1 MSPEP
6 WRNLTAYTRGWY
18 ISYEVTNETVK
29 TWIHVFSFS
38 QFQAHVLIM
47 VLLLNNT
54 ATQVTE
60 FLMICFPG
68 MQDTQ
73 HWLSVVLAPLLILA
87 LGANFVLLLTIQ
99 QETSL
104 HEPMYYLLAILSML
118 DIILC
123 LTVIPK
129 VRPQP
134 PDSLLGTVI
143 VL

>member
-1 MSPEP
+1 
-6 WRNLTAYTRGWY
+6 
-18 ISYEVTNETVK
+18 
-29 TWIHVFSFS
+29 
-38 QFQAHVLIM
+38 M
-47 VLLLNNT
+47 VLFLNNT
-54 ATQVTE
+54 GTQVTE

-68 MQDTQ
+68 LQDTQ
-73 HWLSVVLAPLLILA
+73 HWLSVVLAPLLVLA

-129 VRPQP
+129 VRPP
-134 PDSLLGTVI
+134 SRFTSRYSVI
-143 VL
+143 YL